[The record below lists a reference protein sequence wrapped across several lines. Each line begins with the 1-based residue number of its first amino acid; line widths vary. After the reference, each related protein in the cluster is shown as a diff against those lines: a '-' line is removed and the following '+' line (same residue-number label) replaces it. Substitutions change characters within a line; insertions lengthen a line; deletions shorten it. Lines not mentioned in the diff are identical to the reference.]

1 MVETAAGEI
10 KRSAGFS
17 VGLGVMLVVLGF
29 LAIGSPLMTGIA
41 VAYLVGTFVLIGGI
55 FQTIFAFRA
64 KSWGWGILT
73 FLLGALTVLLGLL
86 MIADPLWNLGL
97 LTMFLIVYFFV
108 DGIVEIV
115 HAFQVRPI
123 GGWGWMLF
131 SGIVAV
137 LLAIMI
143 WRQWPLSGAWAIGIL
158 VGVKI
163 LFNGWAMIALG
174 MAARGA
180 VAEATSS

>member
-1 MVETAAGEI
+1 MVVTAAGAL
-10 KRSAGFS
+10 KRGAGFS
-17 VGLGVMLVVLGF
+17 IFIGIMLVILGI
-29 LAIGSPLMTGIA
+29 LAIGSPLMAGIA
-41 VAYLVGTFVLIGGI
+41 VAYLVGTFVLVGGI
-55 FQTIFAFRA
+55 LQTAFAFRA

-73 FLLGALTVLLGLL
+73 FLLGALTVALGIV

-97 LTMFLIVYFFV
+97 LTIFLAVYFFV
-108 DGIVEIV
+108 DGAVEIV

-180 VAEATSS
+180 VAEATAS